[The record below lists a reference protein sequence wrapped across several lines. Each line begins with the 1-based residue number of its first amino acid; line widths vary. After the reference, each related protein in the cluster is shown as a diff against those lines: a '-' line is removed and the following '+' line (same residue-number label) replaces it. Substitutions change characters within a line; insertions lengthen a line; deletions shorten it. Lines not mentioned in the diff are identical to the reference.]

1 MDYRYQLAHYTRTA
15 DWLICPNC
23 GKRQLV
29 PYVDTET
36 GEILDPT
43 CGRCNRE
50 SNCGYHLPP
59 SEFFKQNPGAR
70 PQGDAWREPP
80 TWLKNQQRQP
90 KPVQQL
96 PKHVGPICELP
107 KEIVEKTILPEP
119 ESNFMKFLDTLFD
132 PLIVEGL
139 QFMYNLGVTKNGEVI
154 FFQKDIKGRYRGGK
168 ILQYDPNLGK
178 RIKNGGG
185 IPVNWVHPLFK
196 KRGFIPEDWSM
207 TQCVFGEHL
216 LAEYPEKPVILVEAE
231 KTAIICCGFMPEY
244 NWLATGGKTQL
255 GEKLNVLKGYDVT
268 ALPDIDAVEYWTDY
282 FAKFTGADIK
292 VEDPYGDDVTDE
304 DREAQIDIA
313 DLLIRWHRAGE
324 PNSTPTASV
333 SSVSLVP
340 QNPGMGHPAVQYRNP
355 VANEVAKYFSPEVM
369 PEIEALIEDF
379 DLVPVSVSH
388 INPEDH
394 E

>member
-80 TWLKNQQRQP
+80 TWLKNQQWQP

-96 PKHVGPICELP
+96 PKPVGPICELP

-304 DREAQIDIA
+304 DRENQIDIA

-324 PNSTPTASV
+324 PESTPTASV